1 MSCQDD
7 IQDFCQRR
15 LATILNKKW
24 HLDALIGI
32 GGMAAVY
39 EATHRTGARAAI
51 KILHPELAALGE
63 FRTRFQ
69 REAYIANKIDHP
81 GTVKVMDDDIDEQ
94 GFPYIVMELLRGET
108 VEELARD
115 TGGVLPPPDVLTIAM
130 RTLDVLEAAHAAGVI
145 HRDIKPENLFV
156 TTGGEMKVLDF
167 GIARVKDSLGGHAT
181 RTGVMMGTP
190 AFMPPE
196 QALGRTKRIDERTD
210 LWAVGAVMFNLL
222 TGRNVHEGETD
233 NEMIVSAATR
243 PARSLAKAMPEAPLD
258 LVSLVDCALAFDPE
272 RRFGS
277 AGRMKAEL
285 RKLLD
290 LGRAA
295 EAPLGA
301 VRRPPAETVPARPAA
316 AEEDAARKL
325 AQDLARELMDV
336 SELSAPEDVRTVTDM
351 FRLIELALVA
361 RVQYGPDHPE
371 GRRRMEAAVAHAM
384 KAVAG
389 RTEGL
394 MWNVTPYSFEI
405 GEHAVWEPEQP
416 YDRVPYQLFSDGIR
430 GIGFQPGVREG
441 EMEGLIRLLAVDPA
455 SEVSP
460 EDDFA
465 TMLWDASYEHIV
477 HYAVSSFAEGD
488 QTERSC
494 FERERQKVI
503 DLARYDTGR
512 VLEACWRAGGGAG
525 GGTPPEDVRKLID
538 EIMKTGYRLSKEAA
552 ARAAGM
558 QAGEDAS
565 GPVPVWLVDPAE
577 QAMLD
582 ARMSVDTTGL
592 SERFALVAAHA
603 FMMYEAGGIAAAIT
617 VPLRRAMDA
626 LAAGAPRAAIDL
638 LKALCGAVESRDDAG
653 ETERLR
659 ASLAGA
665 IISEGVMSSILA
677 GALSEGEGGEAV
689 EGLKVILATIDNTH
703 VVEVLRVL
711 PKTGEGPLRTLL
723 MSYVLR
729 AARGR
734 EEELGRMLPAMD
746 VDVGLAILRVLA
758 EIGTPAARKALA
770 GALDHREPLIRIEA
784 IGLVEGVHSEKLRG
798 ELRALLEERK
808 ADVRITAL
816 RTIERYGIRA
826 AGPYLVLRIKS
837 DDFDGLPAEEKQ
849 QALETLCALM
859 KTRAEQVCIEL
870 LEATP
875 LVTTGAHEQT
885 RELAAQ
891 TLGKIGDSQAVAE
904 SLDRMAKKKWRN
916 TEKVRIASA
925 SAFRHVSQ
933 KVDIRS
939 LQKERKP

>member
-1 MSCQDD
+1 MSCEDD

-24 HLDALIGI
+24 RLDALIGV

-94 GFPYIVMELLRGET
+94 GLPYIVMELLRGET
-108 VEELARD
+108 VEELARGA
-115 TGGVLPPPDVLTIAM
+115 GGVLPAPDVLTVAM
-130 RTLDVLEAAHAAGVI
+130 RTLDVLEAAHAAGII
-145 HRDIKPENLFV
+145 HRDIKPENLFI
-156 TTGGEMKVLDF
+156 TTDGEMKVLDF

-196 QALGRTKRIDERTD
+196 QALGRAKKIDERTD

-222 TGRNVHEGETD
+222 TGRYVHEGETD

-272 RRFGS
+272 KRFGS

-285 RKLLD
+285 GKLFD
-290 LGRAA
+290 SGRVADA
-295 EAPLGA
+295 EPLAA
-301 VRRPPAETVPARPAA
+301 VRRSPAETMPARPAA
-316 AEEDAARKL
+316 AAEDAAERL
-325 AQDLARELMDV
+325 VRELMDV
-336 SELSAPEDVRTVTDM
+336 SELSTPEDVKAVTDM
-351 FRLIELALVA
+351 FRLVEHALVA

-371 GRRRMEAAVAHAM
+371 SRRRMEAAVAHAM

-430 GIGFQPGVREG
+430 AIGFQPGVREG
-441 EMEGLIRLLAVDPA
+441 EMEGFIRLLAVDPA
-455 SEVSP
+455 AEVSP

-477 HYAVSSFAEGD
+477 HYSVSSFAEGD
-488 QTERSC
+488 QTERSL
-494 FERERQKVI
+494 FEKERQKVI
-503 DLARYDTGR
+503 DLAGHDTSR
-512 VLEACWRAGGGAG
+512 ALEACWRMGGGG
-525 GGTPPEDVRKLID
+525 GGETPPEDVRKLLD
-538 EIMKTGYRLSKEAA
+538 EIMKTGYRSDKEAA

-558 QAGEDAS
+558 QPGKDAS
-565 GPVPVWLVDPAE
+565 GPVPAWLVDPAE

-582 ARMSVDTTGL
+582 ARMNVDMTGL

-603 FMMYEAGGIAAAIT
+603 FTMYEARGDAAAIT
-617 VPLRRAMDA
+617 SPLRRAMDA

-638 LKALCGAVESRDDAG
+638 LKALCGAVEARGGAG

-665 IISEGVMSSILA
+665 IVSETVMSSILA
-677 GALSEGEGGEAV
+677 GALTEAEGGEAV
-689 EGLKVILATIDNTH
+689 EGLKVILAYIDNTH
-703 VVEVLRVL
+703 IVEVLRVL

-734 EEELGRMLPAMD
+734 EEELGKMLPAMD
-746 VDVGLAILRVLA
+746 VDVGLALLRVLA
-758 EIGTPAARKALA
+758 EIGTPAARKAMA

-798 ELRALLEERK
+798 ELKSLLEEK
-808 ADVRITAL
+808 KTDVRIMAL
-816 RTIERYGIRA
+816 RTIEKYGIRA

-870 LEATP
+870 LETTP
-875 LVTTGAHEQT
+875 LVTSSAHEQT
-885 RELAAQ
+885 REIAAQ
-891 TLGKIGDSQAVAE
+891 TLGKIGDSKTVAE

-916 TEKVRIASA
+916 TEKVRVAA
-925 SAFRHVSQ
+925 TSAFRHVSQ
-933 KVDIRS
+933 KIDIRS
-939 LQKERKP
+939 SRERRKP